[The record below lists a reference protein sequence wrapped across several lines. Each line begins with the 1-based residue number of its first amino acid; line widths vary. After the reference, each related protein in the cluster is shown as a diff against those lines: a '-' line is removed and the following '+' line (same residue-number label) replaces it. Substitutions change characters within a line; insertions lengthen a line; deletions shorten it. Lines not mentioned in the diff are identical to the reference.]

1 MGAIVYGVLKTKITQ
16 ESKTS
21 LPQGT
26 DSSEM
31 GKFYKKNT
39 KKNENAVN
47 SKDTSNNF
55 NGIWDRD
62 NTNETILAA
71 AEKWLKLNQQ

>member
-1 MGAIVYGVLKTKITQ
+1 MDPILISLGICVLVIIAMCGVGAIVYGVLKTKITQ

-31 GKFYKKNT
+31 GKFLQEKYKEERERGEFKRH
-39 KKNENAVN
+39 
-47 SKDTSNNF
+47 F
-55 NGIWDRD
+55 
-62 NTNETILAA
+62 
-71 AEKWLKLNQQ
+71 